1 MIDAPMTL
9 RIVKDD
15 EVPEEEPEKIKIPA
29 KDYLTFA
36 GSVAI
41 MIVFF
46 GFLLW
51 ISLAANGC
59 L

>member
-1 MIDAPMTL
+1 MKL

-36 GSVAI
+36 VSSAI
-41 MIVFF
+41 MLIFF
-46 GFLLW
+46 AALLW
-51 ISLAANGC
+51 LALSMNGY